1 MPKYRVSNCERH
13 IFEVETDFI
22 PEDPRNGFLWQPLFD
37 QICAKYENDKSVFVG
52 VLGLGG
58 TFIEVLNEQ
67 GQIDTVWA
75 FVDTTEAIRLNRDWD
90 SADTKEFDMSLLR
103 PLNSLARTILINRV
117 FHGTR
122 ESMNVPSNDNW

>member
-37 QICAKYENDKSVFVG
+37 AVEAKYENDKSVFVG
-52 VLGLGG
+52 VLGLAG

-75 FVDTTEAIRLNRDWD
+75 FVDTTEAIRLNREWD

-103 PLNSLARTILINRV
+103 PLNSLARAVLINRV

-122 ESMNVPSNDNW
+122 ESMNTGSESNW